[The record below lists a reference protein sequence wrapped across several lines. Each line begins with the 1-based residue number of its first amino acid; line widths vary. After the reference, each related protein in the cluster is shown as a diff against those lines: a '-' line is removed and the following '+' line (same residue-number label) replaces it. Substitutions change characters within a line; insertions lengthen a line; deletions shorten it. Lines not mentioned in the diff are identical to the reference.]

1 MSPNRW
7 KQIQEVFHA
16 VLERDP
22 RERSAAIAELCPDD
36 PELRDEVE
44 SLLNS
49 NDSAEEFL
57 GKPAF
62 DAKSVATE
70 ISGERNTTLAGTV
83 IDHYQ
88 VIALLGAGG
97 MGEVYRARDQR
108 LGRDVA

>member
-44 SLLNS
+44 SLLN
-49 NDSAEEFL
+49 
-57 GKPAF
+57 
-62 DAKSVATE
+62 
-70 ISGERNTTLAGTV
+70 
-83 IDHYQ
+83 
-88 VIALLGAGG
+88 
-97 MGEVYRARDQR
+97 
-108 LGRDVA
+108 